1 MSDSERAP
9 ESVAVPVAPSATIG
23 TGPRNGKGPTNGEGP
38 TIGNGPANGNGHHHG
53 PTLRHELLVALRQ
66 LGPSSPGRLTDRVGV
81 SRTGVLQ
88 QLRVLELDG
97 LVSRRTERHGVGRPR
112 HLYDVTPVAQNLFP
126 TNYDGLAAGLLA
138 AIDAV
143 GGRPLVERVFESRR
157 EQIAE
162 RMRGRLAERVGA
174 GAPLL
179 ERVRELAVIQDEQGY
194 LCGAELQGDGS
205 VRLTEHNCAI
215 FNVAAGDGAACAS
228 ELRLFAEVLDADV
241 VRETHIAAGD
251 RCCTYRIA
259 ERDIARRDD
268 LSAGAAIEG
277 VGAP

>member
-1 MSDSERAP
+1 MPDSERAP

-23 TGPRNGKGPTNGEGP
+23 TGPTNGKGPTNG
-38 TIGNGPANGNGHHHG
+38 NGPMNGNGHHHG
-53 PTLRHELLVALRQ
+53 PTLRHELLVALRH

-88 QLRVLELDG
+88 QLRVLELEG

-179 ERVRELAVIQDEQGY
+179 ERVHELAVIQDEQGY
-194 LCGAELQGDGS
+194 LCGAELQGDGTI
-205 VRLTEHNCAI
+205 RLTEHNCAI
-215 FNVAAGDGAACAS
+215 FHVAAGDGAACAS
-228 ELRLFAEVLDADV
+228 ELRLFAGVLDADV

-259 ERDIARRDD
+259 ERGIARRDGIP
-268 LSAGAAIEG
+268 GAAATEG